1 MSFERPSKGVLNF
14 QCDACYDIRELSKS
28 EGDPVSDIR
37 ACLRIVTEEGWRS
50 DGSGGHLCEDCANIV
65 KSERERRI

>member
-37 ACLRIVTEEGWRS
+37 ACLRIV
-50 DGSGGHLCEDCANIV
+50 ANIV